1 MADKFND
8 NERDLLNVL
17 KYNQDKS
24 NDLINKVEDVNNN
37 LDERINA
44 TRELLKSLNID
55 VSKYSNASK
64 IKNESNINV
73 DSGLEKTWDDVVKEV
88 NDEGYVNTEIS
99 DVLTNKEQMQVYQK
113 IDETNEQF
121 SKATGLNST
130 DVKFLFFA
138 TVLQCLRQYLI
149 SNDKF
154 RFDTDKGGDNFI
166 GKFVP
171 RKYEDILLGSVPYDA
186 VRKAEGYKDQ
196 NTGISGANHRYMAL
210 GHDPLLGWIFGTLNI
225 MTNTLTKNSPLLTTY
240 IVKAHPTTGNYTQIG
255 ESVLIPEVFINGV
268 NLAKN
273 DYKLLAV
280 SVIRQA
286 LHFGADAF
294 TKMGLPIP
302 IINTISPDLSSKLL
316 SENFRIDVYS
326 VSRGIMLSTL
336 INSIISA
343 IHGLFYDEKVDIK
356 RDLYEVR
363 TRKILSYS
371 NALATSSNIIYTA
384 ITKDFTKLDVGGAV
398 VILYRLISDYSFI
411 SKVKYEFINE
421 ILDNELRQEIEK
433 IDEMYNELV

>member
-1 MADKFND
+1 MADKLND

-24 NDLINKVEDVNNN
+24 NNTINKVEEINNR
-37 LDERINA
+37 LDDRINA

-55 VSKYSNASK
+55 ITKYSKDRK
-64 IKNESNINV
+64 IKNESNTNIE
-73 DSGLEKTWDDVVKEV
+73 SSLEKTWGDIVKEV
-88 NDEGYVNTEIS
+88 NDEGYVNSEIS
-99 DVLTNKEQMQVYQK
+99 GVLTNKEQMQVYQK
-113 IDETNEQF
+113 IDDINERF
-121 SKATGLNST
+121 SKVTGLSST

-138 TVLQCLRQYLI
+138 TALQCLRQYLI

-154 RFDTDKGGDNFI
+154 RFDTDKAGDNFI

-196 NTGISGANHRYMAL
+196 NTGISGANHRYMTL
-210 GHDPLLGWIFGTLNI
+210 GHDPILGWIFGTLNI
-225 MTNTLTKNSPLLTTY
+225 MTNTLTKNSPSLTTY
-240 IVKAHPTTGNYTQIG
+240 IVKPHPTTGNYTQIG
-255 ESVLIPEVFINGV
+255 EQVLISEVFINGV

-273 DYKLLAV
+273 DYKLLVV

-286 LHFGADAF
+286 LHFGADVF

-336 INSIISA
+336 INSIVSV
-343 IHGLFYDEKVDIK
+343 IHGLFYDEKVDMK

-371 NALATSSNIIYTA
+371 NALATSSNIIYTS
-384 ITKDFTKLDVGGAV
+384 ITKDFRKLDVGGAV
-398 VILYRLISDYSFI
+398 ITLYRLMSDYSFI

-421 ILDNELRQEIEK
+421 ILDNELREEIEK
-433 IDEMYNELV
+433 IDDIYNELL